1 VVLSAVLFSRGR
13 LTWLRELWREGRL
26 VPLSSHATITELLR
40 VLAYPKFGL
49 TEEEIQILLSAYLP
63 YSEVVAVKDRLLPH
77 LPRCSDKADQMFL
90 VLAAIAD
97 AEVLVTGDGALLGLA
112 GQTPFAIETPAR
124 FKTRF
129 S

>member
-1 VVLSAVLFSRGR
+1 M
-13 LTWLRELWREGRL
+13 
-26 VPLSSHATITELLR
+26 PLSSRATIAELLR

-63 YSEVVAVKDRLLPH
+63 YSEVVTVKDRFLPH
-77 LPRCSDKADQMFL
+77 LPRCSDEADQIFL
-90 VLAAIAD
+90 VLAAVAM
-97 AEVLVTGDGALLGLA
+97 AEVLVTGDGALLELA
-112 GQTPFAIETPAR
+112 GQTPFAIETPAP